1 MSGTDVR
8 ALLLVEDDPNDVHF
22 FRLGLEKAGLAG
34 GLQVAQDGEEAVDYI
49 AGRGRYENRALHPLP
64 ALIVLDLK
72 LPKKGGLEVL
82 RWLREESL
90 LKEIPVIILTS
101 SKQPTDMAAARAL
114 GVTAFEV
121 KLVDYLESCDLVRS
135 IGVVWANLTGNADR
149 LQPVASNL
157 RLKKTPPPASASL

>member
-8 ALLLVEDDPNDVHF
+8 ALLLVEDDPNDVYF

-49 AGRGRYENRALHPLP
+49 DGRGRYENRTLHPLP

-82 RWLREESL
+82 RWLREESR

-101 SKQPTDMAAARAL
+101 SKQPNDVATAGTL
-114 GVTAFEV
+114 GVTAYQIKPADF
-121 KLVDYLESCDLVRS
+121 LETRDLVRS
-135 IGVVWANLTGNADR
+135 IGLVWAKLTGNVDR
-149 LQPVASNL
+149 LKPVASKDL
-157 RLKKTPPPASASL
+157 LKKTPPPASASL